1 MKLIKSVYNYCFG
14 DYFNNQYNVML
25 VEYYFYIFLWFPLV
39 FNS

>member
-1 MKLIKSVYNYCFG
+1 MNPKYWYNRMFD
-14 DYFNNQYNVML
+14 DYFNNVYNATL